1 MKNSVKKTL
10 LEYGE
15 LLRNL
20 RFKPKRVGMDGL

>member
-1 MKNSVKKTL
+1 MKNLIKKTL

-20 RFKPKRVGMDGL
+20 RFKPKGVDMDGL